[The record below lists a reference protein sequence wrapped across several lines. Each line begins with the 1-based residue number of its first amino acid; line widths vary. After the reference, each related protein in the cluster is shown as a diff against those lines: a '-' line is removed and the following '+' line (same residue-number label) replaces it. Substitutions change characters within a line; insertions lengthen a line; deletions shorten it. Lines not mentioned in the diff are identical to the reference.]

1 MIRKIFALLLLGL
14 GLSLTGC
21 NFERG
26 LAGSGVRKTEKR
38 DLKSFG
44 AIDTTGAYTVDVTCQ
59 KAASVEVEA
68 DDNILPLIKTEV
80 RDGILFVSN
89 TQPYHSSRTVSLRI
103 TLPELNSVANHGAGQ
118 LKIVDANSS
127 DLKIDSTGAA
137 SVDAA
142 GTAKSVEIS
151 STGAGEIDT
160 SKLHAGNVKVEV
172 SGAAS
177 VSVYASEQLDVNV
190 SGASH
195 VSYSGNPKT
204 VNKHVSGIGSVDPS
218 GSS

>member
-1 MIRKIFALLLLGL
+1 MKTKTLFLVLAAC

-21 NFERG
+21 KFERG
-26 LAGSGVRKTEKR
+26 VAGSGVRKTEKR
-38 DLKSFG
+38 DVKSFS
-44 AIDTTGAYTVDVTCQ
+44 AIDTTGAYTIDVTCQ
-59 KAASVEVEA
+59 KPAGVEVDA

-89 TQPYHSSRTVSLRI
+89 DQPYHSSKTVTLRI

-118 LKIVDANSS
+118 IKIVDANSS

-142 GTAKSVEIS
+142 GTAKSIQIS

-160 SKLHAGNVKVEV
+160 SKLHADKAKVEV

-177 VSVYASEQLDVNV
+177 VDVYASEQLDVDV
-190 SGASH
+190 SGAGN

-204 VNKHVSGIGSVDPS
+204 VNKHVSGIGSVSPS
-218 GSS
+218 KGG